1 MSQISNDSYNWVV
14 HLSEEEK
21 IAKNCST
28 NKFKQIYTFYDF
40 LRLMRKRIV
49 RVYYMNYSNNS

>member
-21 IAKNCST
+21 IGKTFFLYIYSSGINQT
-28 NKFKQIYTFYDF
+28 NTNTSLYKKY
-40 LRLMRKRIV
+40 L
-49 RVYYMNYSNNS
+49 YMIIDR